1 MIRCF
6 SCIDGKTLTHY
17 DEYSE
22 SMFSS
27 IHSLWIIV
35 TLVYVHLITI
45 ILLYKNIIG
54 RLFLLLI
61 NAALEKLT
69 MHACFQVFQTN
80 IGRNNSIP
88 KMKPLSFTREMREQ
102 NQRMY
107 KKRKKEIQRNIDWS

>member
-1 MIRCF
+1 MTNTRRACLAVFILC
-6 SCIDGKTLTHY
+6 GL
-17 DEYSE
+17 
-22 SMFSS
+22 SS
-27 IHSLWIIV
+27 LLCRLPYNNHHFIIQ
-35 TLVYVHLITI
+35 
-45 ILLYKNIIG
+45 NIIG

-61 NAALEKLT
+61 NVALEKLT

-88 KMKPLSFTREMREQ
+88 KMKPLLFTREMREQ

>member
-1 MIRCF
+1 MDYRH
-6 SCIDGKTLTHY
+6 SCVRLLNSHH
-17 DEYSE
+17 
-22 SMFSS
+22 F
-27 IHSLWIIV
+27 IIQ
-35 TLVYVHLITI
+35 
-45 ILLYKNIIG
+45 NIIG

-61 NAALEKLT
+61 NVALEKLT

-88 KMKPLSFTREMREQ
+88 KMKPLLFTREMREQ